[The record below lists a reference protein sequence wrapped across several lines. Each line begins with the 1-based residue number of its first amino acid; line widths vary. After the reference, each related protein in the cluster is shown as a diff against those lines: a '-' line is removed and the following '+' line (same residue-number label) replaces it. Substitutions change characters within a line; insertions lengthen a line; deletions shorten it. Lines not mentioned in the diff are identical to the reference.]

1 MQMILEFVKPFGS
14 WKIGDIADE
23 TAPGQPISEAFGRS
37 IIDQGFAKASTEMA
51 QVRAAFTADSDR
63 RHQETLAEMRALIQ
77 GGKSA
82 PKGPPTGGGEG
93 EVNRAIE
100 ANRIE
105 HSSSPVDRKIEEMAK
120 ARDAG
125 KDCTHKILRMV
136 ERVGKPHKYP
146 ARMVE
151 HDNMVLQQISTEAS
165 EYRFNDN
172 SGEFEYVTTRNLSDG
187 GVETITR
194 TGSDS
199 LSGGATYGFT
209 VKPEWI
215 PNLYKIAREQ
225 SVFEPFTRPV
235 PVNQGVEAIWP
246 QFDQFQAP
254 INLNG
259 VMQSAIFGGVTV
271 SFTGEATPRVSSDGK
286 TRQNRFKI
294 FDATAFTAY
303 TRDYVADAYISMDS
317 EITRQIGEAMGWVK
331 DWTMIRGNG
340 IGMPQGYFNANSAIT
355 GGPNSGARENA
366 NKISSD
372 DLIYMMSRMAT
383 MCWPRMFWIA
393 NVTTMT
399 QLGILRDL
407 NGTAVYQPNALIA
420 QDMMLSIMKGSSVSE
435 GDLLSSPMGILLGR
449 PIYFSEKVPILGTV
463 GDISLVCP
471 YQYGNATRLGLE
483 MGVSEHFYF
492 TTDLIAYRIKERYTG
507 RSLWPTTYTQ
517 ADNPTTPASGT
528 SVTNFF
534 LLN

>member
-1 MQMILEFVKPFGS
+1 MIVELLKPFGELKS
-14 WKIGDIADE
+14 GDITDKFSEGICRTLIDE
-23 TAPGQPISEAFGRS
+23 GT
-37 IIDQGFAKASTEMA
+37 AKASTEIA
-51 QVRAAFTADSDR
+51 QATSAWKAESER
-63 RHQETLAEMRALIQ
+63 RHQEQLAEIRSMHQ
-77 GGKSA
+77 GGNTAS
-82 PKGPPTGGGEG
+82 KGPPTGGGE
-93 EVNRAIE
+93 VNRAIAAE
-100 ANRIE
+100 TVE
-105 HSSSPVDRKIEEMAK
+105 HSSSPVDRKVDEMRK
-120 ARDAG
+120 ARSEG
-125 KDCTHKILRMV
+125 KDCTQKILRMV

-146 ARMVE
+146 VRMVE
-151 HDNMVLQQISTEAS
+151 HDNLVLQQISTEAS

-172 SGEFEYVTTRNLSDG
+172 SGEFEYTETRSLADG

-194 TGSDS
+194 TGTDS

-225 SVFEPFTRPV
+225 SVFEPFTRAIPV
-235 PVNQGVEAIWP
+235 SQGVEVIWP
-246 QFDQFQAP
+246 QFDQFQP
-254 INLNG
+254 PVNLNG

-294 FDATAFTAY
+294 VDATAFTAY
-303 TRDYVADAYISMDS
+303 SRDYVSDAYIPMDS

-331 DWTMIRGNG
+331 DWTYIRGNG
-340 IGMPQGYFNANSAIT
+340 IGMPQGFFNANSAIT
-355 GGPNSGARENA
+355 GGPIAGARSAA
-366 NKISSD
+366 NKIASD

-383 MCWPRMFWIA
+383 MCWPKMYWIA

-399 QLGILRDL
+399 QLGILRDST
-407 NGTAVYQPNALIA
+407 GVAVYQPNALIA
-420 QDMMLSIMKGSSVSE
+420 QDMMLSIMKGTSINE
-435 GDLLSSPMGILLGR
+435 GDLVSSPMGLLLGR
-449 PIYFSEKVPILGTV
+449 PIYFSEKVPILGTS

-483 MGVSEHFYF
+483 MGVSEHFF
-492 TTDLIAYRIKERYTG
+492 FSTDLVAYRFKERYMG

-517 ADNPTTPASGT
+517 ADNVGTPASGT

-534 LLN
+534 ILK